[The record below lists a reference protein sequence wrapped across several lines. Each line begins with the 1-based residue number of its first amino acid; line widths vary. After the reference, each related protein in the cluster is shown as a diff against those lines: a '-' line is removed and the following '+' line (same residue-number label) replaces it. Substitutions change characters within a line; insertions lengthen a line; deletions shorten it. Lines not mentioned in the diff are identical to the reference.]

1 MTFPNA
7 HSQIYR
13 NEAGEVLGWDN
24 TSYDEPEYCDTCGF
38 NHSGD
43 CQPEDLDEDEIDHDR
58 LEAVCYKCGETFIPD
73 SPEDLIHQADVNGHP
88 CGGIG
93 SLL

>member
-13 NEAGEVLGWDN
+13 NAEGEVLGWSDK
-24 TSYDEPEYCDTCGF
+24 TSYEPEYCDTCGF

-43 CQPEDLDEDEIDHDR
+43 CPEEDPDEDNYTEQDVSF
-58 LEAVCYKCGETFIPD
+58 EAMITHQDYNEPPLD
-73 SPEDLIHQADVNGHP
+73 SGMDER
-88 CGGIG
+88 
-93 SLL
+93 